1 MKRTIAAGTA
11 VFALAVLP
19 VAAHGQDDVYAG
31 FPVTVKGYEGSA
43 TTSVSYGGQIARQVL
58 HDSLKKLAGKGTGAP
73 DDALKATMLSYFEGK
88 DEGRAIVAPASK
100 GPFVVRQ
107 TGVDELSKGTNLA
120 GKTYK
125 GAAPG
130 MPNNMTGPELIA
142 FWIDKAS
149 AAEKGFDAANGYDY
163 PQLISKFLLGA
174 VFYNQAV
181 DNYLDE
187 KLRADTKPNDKPY
200 KEGAAYTGK
209 EHSWDEAFGY
219 FGTPAHTLSLT
230 PHAVYEIAKQ
240 GSKSEK
246 PEDALA
252 YADHDRDGAV
262 DLKSE
267 MTFGPAYYAAA
278 FDKSGTDYLHTITRA
293 FLDGRKAIAE
303 ANGAALTDEQRGAL
317 QGHAETIR
325 TNWERV
331 LAEAVFKYAGSVYKD
346 LGKLEVILDSGGD
359 PAKAFRA
366 YAKHWGELKGF
377 ALALQ
382 TGRDNLGETAV
393 RLNRII
399 GFGPVLLNLSQVTDI
414 DSQGNYVKDESKPL
428 ATYRYDMLKLQDL
441 MVSAFGVQARQNDQ
455 LAEMESLLEKLGDG
469 ASAEND

>member
-11 VFALAVLP
+11 VLALAVLP
-19 VAAHGQDDVYAG
+19 LAAHGQDDVYAG
-31 FPVTVKGYEGSA
+31 FPVTLNGYEGSA

-88 DEGRAIVAPASK
+88 DAGRAIVAPTSK
-100 GPFVVRQ
+100 GPFPVKQ

-120 GKTYK
+120 GKTWK
-125 GAAPG
+125 GAVPG

-219 FGTPAHTLSLT
+219 FGTPAHSLSLT

-267 MTFGPAYYAAA
+267 MAFGPAYYAAG

-455 LAEMESLLEKLGDG
+455 LADMESLLEKLGDG

>member
-1 MKRTIAAGTA
+1 M
-11 VFALAVLP
+11 
-19 VAAHGQDDVYAG
+19 
-31 FPVTVKGYEGSA
+31 
-43 TTSVSYGGQIARQVL
+43 
-58 HDSLKKLAGKGTGAP
+58 
-73 DDALKATMLSYFEGK
+73 
-88 DEGRAIVAPASK
+88 
-100 GPFVVRQ
+100 
-107 TGVDELSKGTNLA
+107 
-120 GKTYK
+120 
-125 GAAPG
+125 
-130 MPNNMTGPELIA
+130 
-142 FWIDKAS
+142 
-149 AAEKGFDAANGYDY
+149 
-163 PQLISKFLLGA
+163 
-174 VFYNQAV
+174 FYNQAV

-187 KLRADTKPNDKPY
+187 KLRADNKPNDKPY

-219 FGTPAHTLSLT
+219 FGTPVHTLTLS
-230 PHAVYEIAKQ
+230 PQAVYEINKQ

-252 YADHDRDGAV
+252 LADYNKDGAV

-267 MTFGPAYYAAA
+267 MAFGPAYYAAG

-293 FLDGRKAIAE
+293 FIDGRKVITE

-317 QGHAETIR
+317 QGYAETIR
-325 TNWERV
+325 TNWEQV

-428 ATYRYDMLKLQDL
+428 ATYQYDMLKLQDL
-441 MVSAFGVQARQNDQ
+441 MVSAFGVEARQNDQ
-455 LAEMESLLEKLGDG
+455 LADMESLLEKLGDG

>member
-1 MKRTIAAGTA
+1 M
-11 VFALAVLP
+11 
-19 VAAHGQDDVYAG
+19 
-31 FPVTVKGYEGSA
+31 
-43 TTSVSYGGQIARQVL
+43 
-58 HDSLKKLAGKGTGAP
+58 
-73 DDALKATMLSYFEGK
+73 
-88 DEGRAIVAPASK
+88 
-100 GPFVVRQ
+100 
-107 TGVDELSKGTNLA
+107 
-120 GKTYK
+120 
-125 GAAPG
+125 
-130 MPNNMTGPELIA
+130 
-142 FWIDKAS
+142 
-149 AAEKGFDAANGYDY
+149 
-163 PQLISKFLLGA
+163 
-174 VFYNQAV
+174 FYNQAV

-187 KLRADTKPNDKPY
+187 KLRADNKPNDKPY

-219 FGTPAHTLSLT
+219 FGTPVT
-230 PHAVYEIAKQ
+230 HA
-240 GSKSEK
+240 
-246 PEDALA
+246 DADPAGGLRNQQA
-252 YADHDRDGAV
+252 GQQVGEAGRRAGPRRSRIKDGAV

-267 MTFGPAYYAAA
+267 MAFGPAYYAAG

-293 FLDGRKAIAE
+293 FIDGRKVITE

-317 QGHAETIR
+317 QGYAETIR
-325 TNWERV
+325 TNWEQV

-428 ATYRYDMLKLQDL
+428 ATYQYDMLKLQDL
-441 MVSAFGVQARQNDQ
+441 MVSAFGVEARQNDQ
-455 LAEMESLLEKLGDG
+455 LADMESLLEKLGDG

>member
-11 VFALAVLP
+11 VLALAVLP
-19 VAAHGQDDVYAG
+19 LAAHWQDDVYAG
-31 FPVTVKGYEGSA
+31 FPVTLNGYEGSA

-88 DEGRAIVAPASK
+88 DAGRAIVAPTSK
-100 GPFVVRQ
+100 GPFPVKQ

-120 GKTYK
+120 GKTWK
-125 GAAPG
+125 GAVPG

-219 FGTPAHTLSLT
+219 FGTPAHSLSLT

-267 MTFGPAYYAAA
+267 MAFGPAYYAAG

-455 LAEMESLLEKLGDG
+455 LADMESLLEKLGDG